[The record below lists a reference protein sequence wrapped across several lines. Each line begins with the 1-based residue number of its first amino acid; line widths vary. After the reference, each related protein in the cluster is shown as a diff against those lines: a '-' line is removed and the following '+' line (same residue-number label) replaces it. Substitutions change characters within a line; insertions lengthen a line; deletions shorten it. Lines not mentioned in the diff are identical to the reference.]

1 MPYIRVVQATYD
13 PARAEEVTRL
23 QGAFTSAIQRLPGLL
38 QFYGG
43 VNRSAGKTI
52 AITIFDTQEHA
63 SFDPERLGDIGAQ
76 LGAMGM
82 QIEAPAIYEA
92 VE

>member
-1 MPYIRVVQATYD
+1 MAYIRVVQATYD

-43 VNRSAGKTI
+43 VDRSAGKTI

-63 SFDPERLGDIGAQ
+63 SFGPERLGDVGSCLREA
-76 LGAMGM
+76 GM
-82 QIEAPAIYEA
+82 QIESPAIYEA